1 MAVERAARWATL
13 ASTIYAAAAGD
24 EQADLGVA
32 RVGFSELQSLEQQQR
47 LPLFLC
53 ARAGGVAWRGVWRVA
68 CGVFLA
74 PKPPWA

>member
-1 MAVERAARWATL
+1 MAVERAARWATP
-13 ASTIYAAAAGD
+13 ASFIYAAAAGD

-53 ARAGGVAWRGVWRVA
+53 ARAGGVAW
-68 CGVFLA
+68 GVFLA